1 MKRICF
7 IISGFLAFGAVANDA
22 VTADSVKIDTVQV
35 IEGAHRLVLTENAQ
49 GVTLSVTGKGDNPD
63 YSYTYRSRFSPD
75 ATVKTYQESNN
86 WSLTM
91 PFSRRG
97 KTNESYPK
105 NDIIIGGLGF
115 GGVSAPGG
123 PGNMDINKG
132 KSWEIMMLYVL
143 AYQRKFTPND
153 FLRVGIGVDWK
164 NYRLDDNL
172 RYYKAED
179 GTMTIGTYGE
189 AVSKQSSRIKT
200 FAWTVPVTY
209 KRNLYR
215 SLWLSVGAVLNF
227 NTYASVKTKYRIGDV
242 KYEYFDDNIRQNV
255 VTCDMLA
262 SVSYAG
268 IFGIYVKYTPCDVL
282 KSSTGLEF
290 KSLSAGVVFGF

>member
-1 MKRICF
+1 
-7 IISGFLAFGAVANDA
+7 
-22 VTADSVKIDTVQV
+22 
-35 IEGAHRLVLTENAQ
+35 
-49 GVTLSVTGKGDNPD
+49 
-63 YSYTYRSRFSPD
+63 
-75 ATVKTYQESNN
+75 
-86 WSLTM
+86 
-91 PFSRRG
+91 
-97 KTNESYPK
+97 
-105 NDIIIGGLGF
+105 
-115 GGVSAPGG
+115 
-123 PGNMDINKG
+123 MDINKG
-132 KSWEIMMLYVL
+132 KSWEIMMLHVL

-153 FLRVGIGVDWK
+153 YLRVGIGIDWK

-179 GTMTIGTYGE
+179 GTMTIGTYDE

-200 FAWTVPVTY
+200 FSWTVPVTY

-242 KYEYFDDNIRQNV
+242 KHEYFDDNIRQNV

-262 SVSYAG
+262 SLSYAG
-268 IFGIYVKYTPCDVL
+268 IFGIYVKYSPCNVL

>member
-7 IISGFLAFGAVANDA
+7 IISGFLAFGAVANEGI
-22 VTADSVKIDTVQV
+22 TTDSVKIDTVQV

-49 GVTLSVTGKGDNPD
+49 GVTVSVTGKDDNPD

-75 ATVKTYQESNN
+75 ATVKTSQESNN

-97 KTNESYPK
+97 KPNESYPK

-132 KSWEIMMLYVL
+132 KSWEIMMLHVL
-143 AYQRKFTPND
+143 AYQRMFTPND
-153 FLRVGIGVDWK
+153 YLRVGIGIDWK

-179 GTMTIGTYGE
+179 GIMTLGTYDE

-200 FAWTVPVTY
+200 FSWTVPVTY

-242 KYEYFDDNIRQNV
+242 KHEYFDEKIRQNV
-255 VTCDMLA
+255 VTWDMRA
-262 SVSYAG
+262 SRSYAG
-268 IFGIYVKYTPCDVL
+268 MLGI
-282 KSSTGLEF
+282 
-290 KSLSAGVVFGF
+290 